1 MKFRKNKLGKI
12 ILILLMMFILTGCS
26 VDYNV
31 VVDEQKRV
39 KETVKVIE
47 SNENILKNNDYI
59 DLFLTEQI
67 NAFKKNPL
75 YQNYVFNKKMGKKFS
90 YVTLTRNYDSLKAYS
105 ESLTFNH
112 LFEYAEI
119 TTNNGIVTFKTAGKY
134 YYDNV
139 FGENNPDPLF
149 FIDNIN
155 IKMKFYNNII
165 DSNADEI
172 DKKNNILIWNINAD
186 NKEKEL
192 YFKIGKDKRY
202 DIIVLDYLYNN
213 RINVIIIAS
222 AVIVGLLITFI
233 IYKKIK
239 KNNTV

>member
-75 YQNYVFNKKMGKKFS
+75 YQNYVFNKKMGKKF
-90 YVTLTRNYDSLKAYS
+90 
-105 ESLTFNH
+105 
-112 LFEYAEI
+112 
-119 TTNNGIVTFKTAGKY
+119 
-134 YYDNV
+134 
-139 FGENNPDPLF
+139 
-149 FIDNIN
+149 
-155 IKMKFYNNII
+155 
-165 DSNADEI
+165 
-172 DKKNNILIWNINAD
+172 
-186 NKEKEL
+186 
-192 YFKIGKDKRY
+192 
-202 DIIVLDYLYNN
+202 
-213 RINVIIIAS
+213 
-222 AVIVGLLITFI
+222 
-233 IYKKIK
+233 
-239 KNNTV
+239 